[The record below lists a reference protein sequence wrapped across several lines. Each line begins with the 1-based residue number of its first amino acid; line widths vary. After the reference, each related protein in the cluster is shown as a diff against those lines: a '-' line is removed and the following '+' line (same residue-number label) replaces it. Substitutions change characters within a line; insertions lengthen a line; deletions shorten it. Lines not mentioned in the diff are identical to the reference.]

1 MRRRACDTPR
11 ALTLNPSL
19 RYPPANGGKTKL
31 NFLWGFLGGIIAWFA
46 TEFVGQPIKTFL
58 AARSEAAKVLAQYE
72 DLDRYDPERDPPDP
86 ELTNGRAGSLRAVG
100 AALIAFAHS
109 NQFLLPVF
117 RRLHLS
123 PQHAG
128 SSLILLSQMKPNGV
142 SNADER
148 DEIMRYLRL
157 GRKFGEHHRD

>member
-1 MRRRACDTPR
+1 M
-11 ALTLNPSL
+11 
-19 RYPPANGGKTKL
+19 

-72 DLDRYDPERDPPDP
+72 ELDYYDPERDPPAV
-86 ELTNGRAGSLRAVG
+86 ELTNERAGALRAAG

-109 NQFLLPVF
+109 NQFLLSAF
-117 RRLHLS
+117 RRLRLS

-128 SSLILLSQMKPNGV
+128 SSLILLSQLKPNGI
-142 SNADER
+142 NNEDQR
-148 DEIMRYLRL
+148 DKIMRYLRL
-157 GRKFGEHHRD
+157 GRKFGKHHRI